1 MSSEN
6 TCEELDMII
15 DKNMRLKLYGGTQEL
30 PTSWWPPT
38 VPQDLESFSIREN
51 SFHSH
56 RVTLLAADESV
67 GPPNLSAM

>member
-38 VPQDLESFSIREN
+38 VPQDLE
-51 SFHSH
+51 
-56 RVTLLAADESV
+56 
-67 GPPNLSAM
+67 